1 MPADAPAVDV
11 AHDALAARAQ
21 ALLVALAGPDARL
34 RGDQLE
40 AIEALVSRRSRVLV
54 VQRTGW
60 GKSAVY
66 WIATKLLRDAGA
78 GPTLVVSPLL
88 ALMRDQVAAAAS
100 MGITAR
106 TINSTNIDD
115 WRAIEAEMAAG
126 TVDVLLISPERLN
139 NHAFR
144 RNVLAELA
152 ATIGLLVVDEAHCI
166 SDWGHDFRP
175 DYRRLATVIAGLGDD
190 VPVLATTAT
199 ANRRV
204 TADVAAQLGSDTVT
218 LRGGLDRES
227 LSLAVVSRASTAERL
242 AWLAAELSDGSEDP
256 NGSGGSGGSGIVYCL
271 TVKDV
276 ASVAA
281 FLVSVGIDAAGYT
294 GSTDPADR
302 ERIES
307 DLKAN
312 RLKAVVA
319 TSALGMGYDK
329 PDLAFVVHLG
339 SPPSPIAYYQ
349 QVGRAGRA
357 IAAARATMLPTPADA
372 DIWAYFDSAAFP
384 PADVVERVL
393 AAVGELGP
401 VTVPALEDAV
411 NLRRGRLEALLKV
424 LDVEGAV
431 ERVEAGWRS
440 TGQPW
445 TCDAER
451 LAGVAANR
459 QAEQQA
465 MVDYAAAEVCRM
477 RLLREALDD
486 TDIAD
491 CGRCDVCTGVSRDRV
506 LDPAQ
511 VNAALTHLR
520 GADVIV
526 EPRKQWP
533 RGMTERR
540 GNIAAASRAEAGRA
554 LAFANDPGWGDVVAD
569 ALRADAEVTDEII
582 GGLVAVLKRWNW
594 PERPTWVTWVPSRAH
609 PQLVSSTARR
619 LAEIGKLTL
628 VDGLERTRGDAP
640 RQFEMANSIR
650 QCANVL
656 DAFVMRGPLPV
667 GPGLVVDDVIA
678 SRWTMTAVAETL
690 RAAGADSVLPL
701 ALWQRP

>member
-11 AHDALAARAQ
+11 AHDALAQRAQ

-34 RGDQLE
+34 RDDQLE

-139 NHAFR
+139 NHSFR

-175 DYRRLATVIAGLGDD
+175 DYRRLSSVIAGLGDD

-204 TADVAAQLGSDTVT
+204 TADVAAQLGSDTMT

-242 AWLAAELSDGSEDP
+242 AWLAAELARDDDSGESDDL
-256 NGSGGSGGSGIVYCL
+256 GGSGIVYCL

-357 IAAARATMLPTPADA
+357 IASARATLLPTPADA

-393 AAVGELGP
+393 AAVAELGP
-401 VTVPALEDAV
+401 VTVPVLEDAV

-431 ERVEAGWRS
+431 ERVEAGWRG

-445 TCDAER
+445 VYDAER
-451 LAGVAANR
+451 LTGVAANR
-459 QAEQQA
+459 KAEQQA

-486 TDIAD
+486 TDISD
-491 CGRCDVCTGVSRDRV
+491 CGRCDVCTGVSRDRA
-506 LDPAQ
+506 LDPAL
-511 VNAALTHLR
+511 VNTALTHLR

-540 GNIAAASRAEAGRA
+540 GNIAAGSRAEVGRA
-554 LAFANDPGWGDVVAD
+554 LAFANDPGWGDVVAA

-594 PERPTWVTWVPSRAH
+594 SERPTWVTWVPSRAH

-619 LAEIGKLTL
+619 LAEIGKLIL
-628 VDGLERTRGDAP
+628 VDGLERTRADAP

-656 DAFVMRGPLPV
+656 DAFVVTSALPA